1 MGSPKVFV
9 SYSHDSEEHK
19 GWVKNLCTKLRK
31 NGVDVILDEWDLR
44 PGMDRTVFMEEL
56 RNSDRVLIVC
66 TNNYVEKANNRESGV
81 GYEGVII
88 TAELAQNLKTNKF
101 IPIIRQASGK
111 NNTPIFLGTRVYS
124 DLRDDSQFDVEF
136 DKLLREILNIPIN
149 PKPPLGKNP
158 FIKQTQMDDTL
169 NREAANIL
177 DQIEPTSHIENSQ
190 VIEHQIQRIEE
201 RTNALCAT
209 NEPNLIVI
217 VKPTSSCRPLIS
229 KAEIYEVARKDL
241 APVVAESALRSVEG
255 GTCFLIGGEK
265 PYNCLELNDHGI
277 VYYRQDVR
285 FGIEEKDIF
294 LPSIVWAIGF
304 GIEYARSL
312 YEKCE
317 SLENLEITAR
327 LHRVSGKRLRL
338 SGAQRDDELKRHKSL
353 DSEIPA
359 SIQCSPGDIV
369 GKEKV
374 IDIVNDLIGQLAWPF
389 DYDNTKKIKEL
400 IEGVLEANKLLPN

>member
-229 KAEIYEVARKDL
+229 KAEIYEVARKNL
-241 APVVAESALRSVEG
+241 APVVAESALRRVEG

-265 PYNCLELNDHGI
+265 PYNCLELNAHGI

-285 FGIEEKDIF
+285 FGIEKKDIS

-317 SLENLEITAR
+317 SLGNLEITAR

-338 SGAQRDDELKRHKSL
+338 FGAQRDDELRRHKNL
-353 DSEIPA
+353 DSEIRA
-359 SIQCSPGDIV
+359 SIECFPRDIV
-369 GKEKV
+369 EREKV
-374 IDIVNDLIGQLAWPF
+374 IDIVNDLAGQLAWPF
-389 DYDNTKKIKEL
+389 NYDNSEKIKEL
-400 IEGVLEANKLLPN
+400 VEGVLEPNNLLPN

>member
-1 MGSPKVFV
+1 MDIPKVFV
-9 SYSHDSEEHK
+9 SYSYDSEEHK
-19 GWVKNLCTKLRK
+19 DWIKNLCTKLRK
-31 NGVDVILDEWDLR
+31 NGVDVILDQWDLHL
-44 PGMDRTVFMEEL
+44 GMDRTVFMEEL
-56 RNSDRVLIVC
+56 KDSDRVLIIC
-66 TNNYVEKANNRESGV
+66 TDNYVEKANNRESGV
-81 GYEGVII
+81 GYEGIII

-101 IPIIRQASGK
+101 IPIIRQVSGE
-111 NNTPIFLGTRVYS
+111 NNTPIFLGTRIYS
-124 DLRDDSQFDVEF
+124 DFRDDSQFDVEF

-158 FIKQTQMDDTL
+158 FTKQNPMDDTPK
-169 NREAANIL
+169 RKAANIL
-177 DQIEPTSHIENSQ
+177 DQIESTSHIENSQ
-190 VIEHQIQRIEE
+190 VVERQIQRIEE

-217 VKPTSSCRPLIS
+217 VKPTSSRRPLIS

-241 APVVAESALRSVEG
+241 APVVAESALRRVEG

-285 FGIEEKDIF
+285 FGIEEKDIS

-304 GIEYARSL
+304 AIEYARSL

-317 SLENLEITAR
+317 SLGNLEITAQ

-338 SGAQRDDELKRHKSL
+338 FGAQRDDELRRHKSL
-353 DSEIPA
+353 DSEIRA
-359 SIQCSPGDIV
+359 SIECFPRDIV
-369 GKEKV
+369 EREKV
-374 IDIVNDLIGQLAWPF
+374 IDIVNDLAGQHAWPF
-389 DYDNTKKIKEL
+389 NYDNSENRKEL
-400 IEGVLEANKLLPN
+400 IEDLLEANNLLPN